1 MRDEKAWKWLNENEL
16 NYKIW
21 NNKYRNDN
29 ESFDIWLDR
38 VSNKNGEIRRLIL
51 EKKFLFGGRT
61 LANRGTNKGS
71 LNNCYSAGYVPDS
84 LDGIMKT
91 ARDIAM
97 TFKAQG
103 GQGISL
109 SKIRPKGSL
118 IKGTFE
124 SDGIVP
130 FMEIFNTVTASVSQ
144 GGHRRGALMMSL
156 DINHPE
162 AETFMTIKSDHGKIN
177 NANLSMEIN
186 DEFMIKVIGSDEEA
200 NRKFDLLCTQA
211 CKHAEPGV
219 LFTNRLRNYNL
230 MEHIDSYQIETTNP
244 CGEQPLPKHGACGL
258 CSINLSEY
266 ILDPFTNDAKFDIE
280 SFAHDIY
287 YIVEAMDDIVQE
299 NLPNHALD
307 EQRDVATRFRNLG
320 IGVMGIQDML
330 IKLGLVYGSEKSL
343 VSLNKIMKFVAQEAV
358 LASAKLAETRG
369 AFPEYS
375 DAIFKSKFFKNL
387 GLREECFPHGLRNST
402 LLSVA
407 PTGSIGTMLNISS
420 GVEPWFAM
428 HYTRNTKSLEGKE
441 MSHEVWAPIAEEA
454 KKRNWHPETLVTSND
469 ISWKEHIDVQA
480 VVQAWVDTAVSK
492 TINMPKGT
500 TPEEVKQAYIYA
512 WNKGLK
518 GLTVYVDGSR
528 DPILTTDNTSKEE
541 STELH
546 RGQIIKAGDNCIGLK
561 RTLMTGCGTLHMSAF
576 FDPITGD
583 LLETYLS
590 KGSQGGCNN
599 FMIGLSRMMSLAA
612 RGGIKIES
620 ILDQLKSCG
629 TCPSYAVRKATK
641 RDVSLGSCCPT
652 AVGNALKDMHKE
664 VLQRIKCCN
673 QEEIH
678 IESQVEVDSKDK
690 CPECGAKLEH
700 TCGCN
705 SCSSCGYSKCS

>member
-1 MRDEKAWKWLNENEL
+1 MIDEKAWKWLNENEL
-16 NYKIW
+16 SYKIW

-29 ESFDIWLDR
+29 ESFDAWLDR
-38 VSNKNGEIRRLIL
+38 VSNKNVEIRRLIL

-61 LANRGTNKGS
+61 LANRGTNNGS

-162 AETFMTIKSDHGKIN
+162 AETFMTIKSDHGKIT
-177 NANLSMEIN
+177 NANLSMEID
-186 DEFMIKVIGSDEEA
+186 DEFMIKVISSDEEA
-200 NRKFDLLCTQA
+200 NRKFNLLCTQA

-266 ILDPFTNDAKFDIE
+266 ILNPFTTDAQFDIE

-330 IKLGLVYGSEKSL
+330 IKLGLVYGSEESL
-343 VSLNKIMKFVAQEAV
+343 ESLYKIMKFVAQEAV

-375 DAIFKSKFFKNL
+375 DAIFKSQFFKNL

-454 KKRNWHPETLVTSND
+454 NKRNWHPETLVTSND

-528 DPILTTDNTSKEE
+528 DPILTTDNSKPSTSI
-541 STELH
+541 ELDYITPVS
-546 RGQIIKAGDNCIGLK
+546 RDTFGEVLIGHTFK
-561 RTLMTGCGTLHMSAF
+561 KKTACGTLY
-576 FDPITGD
+576 ITINKDENGNIVEIFTNSSKNGTCKAN
-583 LLETYLS
+583 LNGET
-590 KGSQGGCNN
+590 
-599 FMIGLSRMMSLAA
+599 RMASLALRA
-612 RGGIKIES
+612 GVKVDEVVE
-620 ILDQLKSCG
+620 QLKGIHCQSCAFARAKGNQVDG
-629 TCPSYAVRKATK
+629 TSCPDIMAKCIKEACNK
-641 RDVSLGSCCPT
+641 
-652 AVGNALKDMHKE
+652 HK
-664 VLQRIKCCN
+664 Q
-673 QEEIH
+673 
-678 IESQVEVDSKDK
+678 IEDTSEK
-690 CPECGAKLEH
+690 CPECGKPVRHEGGCVVCN
-700 TCGCN
+700 CGF
-705 SCSSCGYSKCS
+705 SKCG

>member
-1 MRDEKAWKWLNENEL
+1 MKDEKAWKWLNENEL
-16 NYKIW
+16 SYKIW
-21 NNKYRNDN
+21 DNKYRNGT
-29 ESFDIWLDR
+29 ESFDNWLDR
-38 VSNKNGEIRRLIL
+38 VSNKHGEIRRLIL

-61 LANRGTNKGS
+61 LANRGTNNGS

-91 ARDIAM
+91 AKDIAM

-177 NANLSMEIN
+177 NANLSMEIG

-200 NRKFDLLCTQA
+200 NKKFDLLCTQA

-266 ILDPFTNDAKFDIE
+266 ILNPFTDDAKFDIE
-280 SFAHDIY
+280 SFEHDIY

-330 IKLGLVYGSEKSL
+330 IKLGLVYGSEESL
-343 VSLNKIMKFVAQEAV
+343 VSLYKIMKFVAQEAV

-375 DAIFKSKFFKNL
+375 EAIFKSQFFKNL

-454 KKRNWHPETLVTSND
+454 NKRNWHPETLVTSND

-528 DPILTTDNTSKEE
+528 DPILTTSPNQETVSGLDSIVPVTRKELGKKLEGASYKCKNACGGLYITINNTP
-541 STELH
+541 
-546 RGQIIKAGDNCIGLK
+546 N
-561 RTLMTGCGTLHMSAF
+561 
-576 FDPITGD
+576 GD
-583 LLETYLS
+583 LVEVFANPT
-590 KGSQGGCNN
+590 KQGGCKAN
-599 FMIGLSRMMSLAA
+599 LESLTRQVSDAM
-612 RGGIKIES
+612 RSGIKISS
-620 ILDQLKSCG
+620 IIDSLAKVQCQACVRAKAKGEELDGSSCG
-629 TCPSYAVRKATK
+629 DIVAKCIQDRYNE
-641 RDVSLGSCCPT
+641 LH
-652 AVGNALKDMHKE
+652 N
-664 VLQRIKCCN
+664 IKPA
-673 QEEIH
+673 
-678 IESQVEVDSKDK
+678 QVQKKQPGDSVTT
-690 CPECGAKLEH
+690 CPECGEKLRYES
-700 TCGCN
+700 GCR
-705 SCSSCGYSKCS
+705 SCSCGWSKCG